1 MISTFSIVAFDPKT
15 GDLGV
20 GVQSKFLAVGA
31 VVPWAKAGVGAIA
44 TQSWANTSYGPK
56 GLELLSRGLSA
67 PEVVEM
73 LIAED
78 EGRDLRQ
85 VGIVDARGRAA
96 AYTGKGCFE
105 WAGHIVGSGYACQ
118 GNILAGPRVVE
129 AMAEAF
135 EKSQGELAH
144 RLLAALEAGQ
154 AAGGD
159 RRGQQSAALLV
170 VREKGGYGGFNDRYV
185 DLRVDDH
192 PEPIKELKR
201 LLSLYELYFF
211 KPRPEDL
218 IEIKGEIAL
227 EIQRIL
233 HRTGDYKGPL
243 SGQYDEATKEAFKNL
258 CLRENLEERWQEE
271 PLVDLTVLNFL
282 RERFGK

>member
-1 MISTFSIVAFDPKT
+1 MLATFSIVAFDPKN

-20 GVQSKFLAVGA
+20 AVQSKFLAAGA

-56 GLELLSRGLSA
+56 GLELLSLGLSA
-67 PEVVEM
+67 PEVVEI

-85 VGIVDARGRAA
+85 VGIVDAQGKAA

-105 WAGHIVGSGYACQ
+105 WAGHIIGPGYACQ
-118 GNILAGPRVVE
+118 GNILAGPKVVE

-135 EKSQGELAH
+135 ERSDGELAH
-144 RLLAALEAGQ
+144 RLVAALEAGQ

-211 KPRPEDL
+211 KPKPEDL
-218 IEIKGEIAL
+218 VEIKGEIAL

-233 HRTGDYKGPL
+233 LKTGDYKGPL

-282 RERFGK
+282 KERFGP

>member
-1 MISTFSIVAFDPKT
+1 
-15 GDLGV
+15 
-20 GVQSKFLAVGA
+20 
-31 VVPWAKAGVGAIA
+31 
-44 TQSWANTSYGPK
+44 
-56 GLELLSRGLSA
+56 
-67 PEVVEM
+67 VVEI

-85 VGIVDARGRAA
+85 VGIVDAQGKAA

-105 WAGHIVGSGYACQ
+105 WAGHIIGPGYACQ
-118 GNILAGPRVVE
+118 GNILAGPKVVE

-135 EKSQGELAH
+135 EKSEGELAH
-144 RLLAALEAGQ
+144 RLVAALEAGQ

-211 KPRPEDL
+211 KPKPEDL
-218 IEIKGEIAL
+218 VEIKGEIAL

-233 HRTGDYKGPL
+233 LKTGDYKGPL

-282 RERFGK
+282 RERFGP

>member
-1 MISTFSIVAFDPKT
+1 MLATFSIVAFDPKN

-20 GVQSKFLAVGA
+20 AVQSKFLAAGA

-56 GLELLSRGLSA
+56 GLELLSLGLSA
-67 PEVVEM
+67 PEVVEI

-85 VGIVDARGRAA
+85 VGIVDAQGKAA

-105 WAGHIVGSGYACQ
+105 WAGHIIGPGYACQ
-118 GNILAGPRVVE
+118 GNILAGPKVVE

-135 EKSQGELAH
+135 EKSEGELAH
-144 RLLAALEAGQ
+144 RLVAALEAGQ

-211 KPRPEDL
+211 KPKPEDL
-218 IEIKGEIAL
+218 VEIKGEIAL

-233 HRTGDYKGPL
+233 LKTGDYKGPL

-282 RERFGK
+282 RERFGP

>member
-1 MISTFSIVAFDPKT
+1 MLSTFSIVAFDPET

-20 GVQSKFLAVGA
+20 AVQSKFLAAGA
-31 VVPWAKAGVGAIA
+31 VVPWARANVGAIA
-44 TQSWANTSYGPK
+44 TQSWANTSYGPR
-56 GLELLSRGLSA
+56 GLELLSQGLSA
-67 PEVVEM
+67 PEVVEI

-85 VGIVDARGRAA
+85 VGIVDAKGRAA

-105 WAGHIVGSGYACQ
+105 WAGHIVGPGYACQ
-118 GNILAGPRVVE
+118 GNILAGPKVVE

-192 PEPIKELKR
+192 PEPIKELRR

-218 IEIKGEIAL
+218 VEIKGEIAL

-233 HRTGDYKGPL
+233 LKTGDYRGPL
-243 SGQYDEATKEAFKNL
+243 SGQYDEATKEAFRNL

-271 PLVDLTVLNFL
+271 PLVDMSVLKFL
-282 RERFGK
+282 RERFGG

>member
-20 GVQSKFLAVGA
+20 AVQSKFLAAGA
-31 VVPWAKAGVGAIA
+31 VVPWARAKVGAIA

-56 GLELLSRGLSA
+56 GLELLSQGYSA
-67 PEVVEM
+67 PEVVEI

-85 VGIVDARGRAA
+85 VGIVDAKGRAA
-96 AYTGKGCFE
+96 AYTGKDCFE
-105 WAGHIVGSGYACQ
+105 WAGHIVGPGYACQ
-118 GNILAGPRVVE
+118 GNILASSRVVE

-135 EKSQGELAH
+135 EKSEGELAH

-159 RRGQQSAALLV
+159 KRGQQSAALLV

-211 KPRPEDL
+211 KPKPEDL
-218 IEIKGEIAL
+218 VEIKGEIAL

-233 HRTGDYKGPL
+233 LKTGDYSGPL
-243 SGQYDEATKEAFKNL
+243 SGEYDGATKEAFRNL

-282 RERFGK
+282 RERFGG

>member
-1 MISTFSIVAFDPKT
+1 MLATFSIVAFDPKN

-20 GVQSKFLAVGA
+20 AVQSKFLAAGA

-56 GLELLSRGLSA
+56 GLELLSLGLSA
-67 PEVVEM
+67 PEVVEI

-85 VGIVDARGRAA
+85 VGIVDAQGKAA

-105 WAGHIVGSGYACQ
+105 WAGHIIGPGYACQ
-118 GNILAGPRVVE
+118 GNILAGPKVVE

-135 EKSQGELAH
+135 ERSDGELAH
-144 RLLAALEAGQ
+144 RLVAALEAGQ

-211 KPRPEDL
+211 KPKPEDL
-218 IEIKGEIAL
+218 VEIKGEIAL

-233 HRTGDYKGPL
+233 LKTGDYKGPL

-282 RERFGK
+282 RERFGP